1 MILIKINN
9 SAITTCLLLSAIN
22 LNTVLVSAECNI
34 EGEPELNL
42 EADNELNL
50 EVDNEFNETS
60 KFYPE
65 IEIIDLNKKNSTSN
79 NIENVRKKFKQF
91 YIYGP
96 MSNPTIDLSDSNSLI
111 KTHSQANNI
120 LRTSKD
126 GKKTDRQLFL
136 DAWNSL
142 SNKEKASKEM
152 KQIDTSYKNI
162 ISITNAAKSVLKFY
176 EDVKEN
182 KDTFIK
188 DSSKANKLNSKS
200 NKALGARGKA
210 YDDYIKATKI
220 ESKASSKRVKYLNE
234 KYLDTVYFLNVSK
247 YIVEKN
253 RDKAITEM
261 SKIKDKTL
269 KTSASN
275 AIEVSFVN
283 AKQEA
288 VINKFKQFYL
298 YGPMS
303 NPTIDLSDKNS
314 LIKKYSQVEG
324 LLKTTDEDGVIYD
337 RQKFLDAYNK
347 LSKSEKEHP
356 KMKEIKAEF
365 DKMITILEA
374 AKSVLKFYED
384 VKGNAKDLIA
394 NPTKSNELN
403 STENLKLGARG
414 RAYNDYMNA
423 TKVEPSKNSKRMSY
437 LNQKYCDTLYF
448 LSIPKYIKAKNSDKA
463 LELVDKIDDSTLK
476 KVAIDAIYD
485 AKDSNFEITPNSP
498 TFKNNMMNR
507 PSYNENTKHYYL
519 IRSYL
524 EELDS
529 RGGGTLT
536 LKGGTYNISN
546 VLYVPS
552 NTTIILDGATL
563 KKINNTGG
571 SSLVP
576 SKSIFQLISP
586 SNKSDG
592 VKFGEYD
599 GEHNIKIIGKNKAT
613 IDLNFIPDSLGII
626 IGHNNNIEVT
636 GINFINMNGGHFIE
650 LDASKDVTIKS
661 NVFKGSVAYGNLSK
675 EAINIDTPDKLTE
688 GWDSTWTKYDKT
700 PNFNIFIENN
710 LFSNLD
716 RAIGT
721 HKYSQGK
728 YHTNIYIRNNTIEK
742 TRSDSIRIM
751 NWKDTVIENNII
763 RDINSTKS
771 NVRGILASGAI
782 NPTIKKNTFI
792 NMPRAMQFS
801 PTKNNGAGSGY
812 EITYN
817 DLNWRN
823 KNDLADNTIK
833 NVGEDF
839 IRVNEEYDIFTN
851 PERIYF
857 FVNPL

>member
-9 SAITTCLLLSAIN
+9 SIIATCLLLGTIN
-22 LNTVLVSAECNI
+22 LNTVIVLAEGNI
-34 EGEPELNL
+34 EEQVLNL
-42 EADNELNL
+42 ET
-50 EVDNEFNETS
+50 DNEFNEINN
-60 KFYPE
+60 FYPE
-65 IEIIDLNKKNSTSN
+65 IETINLNEKSRKSN
-79 NIENVRKKFKQF
+79 NVENVRKKFKQF

-96 MSNPTIDLSDSNSLI
+96 MSNPTIDLSDKNSLI
-111 KTHSQANNI
+111 KTYSQANNI
-120 LRTSKD
+120 LSTRKD

-142 SNKEKASKEM
+142 TNKEKTSKEM

-162 ISITNAAKSVLKFY
+162 ISITTSAKSVFKFY
-176 EDVKEN
+176 EDVKKN
-182 KDTFIK
+182 KDIFIK

-220 ESKASSKRVKYLNE
+220 ESKTSSKRVNYINE

-247 YIVEKN
+247 YIGQKDHN
-253 RDKAITEM
+253 KAITEM

-269 KTSASN
+269 KTSANN
-275 AIEVSFVN
+275 AIEESFLN
-283 AKQEA
+283 KKQEA

-324 LLKTTDEDGVIYD
+324 LLKTTEDGVIYD
-337 RQKFLDAYNK
+337 RQKFLDAYNN
-347 LSKSEKEHP
+347 LSESEKNHP
-356 KMKEIKAEF
+356 KMKEIKVEY

-384 VKGNAKDLIA
+384 VKDNAKDLIV

-403 STENLKLGARG
+403 SKENLNFGARG
-414 RAYNDYMNA
+414 RAYNDYINA
-423 TKVEPSKNSKRMSY
+423 TKVEPSKNSKRMAY

-448 LSIPKYIKAKNSDKA
+448 LSIPKYIQSKNSEKA

-485 AKDSNFEITPNSP
+485 AKDNNFEITPNSP
-498 TFKNNMMNR
+498 TFKNNMINR

-536 LKGGTYNISN
+536 LKAGTYNISN
-546 VLYVPS
+546 ALYVPS

-563 KKINNTGG
+563 KKIDKTGV

-586 SNKSDG
+586 SHKSEG
-592 VKFGEYD
+592 VKFGEYN

-613 IDLNFIPDSLGII
+613 IDLSFIPDSLGIV
-626 IGHNNNIEVT
+626 IGHNSNIEVT

-675 EAINIDTPDKLTE
+675 EAINIDTPDKLTN

-700 PNFNIFIENN
+700 PNFNISIENN

-751 NWKDTVIENNII
+751 NWKNTIIENNII
-763 RDINSTKS
+763 RDIDSTKS

-792 NMPRAMQFS
+792 NMPRAMQFF
-801 PTKNNGAGSGY
+801 PTKNSGAGSEY

-817 DLNWRN
+817 DLNWMN

-839 IRVNEEYDIFTN
+839 IRVNDVYDVFTN
-851 PERIYF
+851 PEKIYF
-857 FVNPL
+857 FVNPLSKQ